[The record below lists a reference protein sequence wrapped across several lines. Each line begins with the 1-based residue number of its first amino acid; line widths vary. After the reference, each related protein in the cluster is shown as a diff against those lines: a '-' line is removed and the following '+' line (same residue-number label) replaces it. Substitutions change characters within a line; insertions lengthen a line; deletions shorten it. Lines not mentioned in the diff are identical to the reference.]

1 MKGKVGIVITILLIS
16 ILAGYSK
23 GEDLNTISIVPQ
35 EKIVGLGETFTLKI
49 NITPVEPI
57 SSAACDIM
65 FDPSILQAISVEN
78 GGMFDIWLG
87 DLPGV
92 AEIDN
97 VNGTITYIIGASSE
111 DITTEGTLA
120 IITFQAISAGISYI
134 NIENAVIQGSTNVN
148 IINGSV
154 TVSEEGDFTPPDITL
169 IDYPPAIINYRDIY
183 FEWTAT
189 DDTSPEEN
197 ITFSYMLDGYDTD
210 PDATFHEFI
219 MQHNSKYYFNQA
231 YSLAGIYNFSIY
243 ARDVNGNEAISATYQ
258 FEIIE
263 GDFIPPAIE
272 DVAASPAIQDVGKNL
287 TISASVTDN
296 VAVEDV
302 RINVTYPDGSYE
314 NFSIFQNKTDSIYYC
329 IKSYNMTGIYEFY
342 IYAIDTS
349 GNSNVSDIYSFEIDD
364 LSPPAIED
372 VEANPS
378 LQNIGDLV
386 NISCN
391 VTDNVAVEDV
401 RINVTYPDGS
411 YENFSIFQNKTDS
424 IYYSSRSYNLIGTYE
439 FYIYAIDTSG
449 NSNVSSVYQFE
460 IEDLSPPHVEVVF
473 PVGGEVVGGE
483 VLIKWEATDNGE
495 ITGITIKY
503 SPNNGLTWHR
513 IVRNTEND
521 GEYLWNTT
529 GLEDGNEYLIQ
540 ISAVD
545 EVGNTGKDISA
556 KFTVDNSK
564 PSLAIEKPHLGKLY
578 IFDREVLP
586 ILGQKAI
593 IIGKITIVAQATDEL
608 AGIAKV
614 EFYIDGE
621 YKAEDT
627 TTPYEWTWEEKAFG
641 THTVKVIAYDN
652 AGNKKS
658 EEVEIFVI
666 NPL

>member
-210 PDATFHEFI
+210 WSAWGYTKQKSYYNLNAGDYTFRIRAMDDAGNIGWLNYSFSIVDNTPPVISNINANPDVQQINEYVNISCTVTDDFGVAEVKVNITYPDATFHEFI

-287 TISASVTDN
+287 TISAS
-296 VAVEDV
+296 
-302 RINVTYPDGSYE
+302 
-314 NFSIFQNKTDSIYYC
+314 
-329 IKSYNMTGIYEFY
+329 
-342 IYAIDTS
+342 
-349 GNSNVSDIYSFEIDD
+349 
-364 LSPPAIED
+364 
-372 VEANPS
+372 
-378 LQNIGDLV
+378 
-386 NISCN
+386 

-564 PSLAIEKPHLGKLY
+564 PSLAIEKPHPGKLY

-627 TTPYEWTWEEKAFG
+627 TTPYEWTWEEKVFG